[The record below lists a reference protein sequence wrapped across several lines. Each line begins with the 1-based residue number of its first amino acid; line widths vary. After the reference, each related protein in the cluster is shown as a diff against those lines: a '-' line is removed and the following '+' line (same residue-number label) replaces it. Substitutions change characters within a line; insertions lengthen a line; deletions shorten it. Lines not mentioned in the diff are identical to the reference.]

1 MSRYDDSF
9 PVGFACAAIAL
20 LIGFI
25 GILSCF
31 EIVSPGHRGVVTR
44 LGTVQ
49 EKPLDEGLN
58 FKAPW
63 DSVEEWSVQVRKME
77 VDADAGSKDLQT
89 VHTKI
94 SINYHLNPAATP
106 EIRRNLGSYYETSII
121 APAIHESVKAVVAHH
136 PAAELLAERASVRND
151 MQKALQD
158 KLNNIQPDAFTI
170 SALNIENFR
179 FEDSFNAA
187 IAAKQVAEQ
196 EAYRARNE
204 VEKEKAEAD
213 KKIEQ
218 ARGRAES
225 RRLEAQASADATRVE
240 AEARAQAINVEAA
253 ALRDNPAI
261 LQLRAIERWDGTMPR
276 VVGKDSGGM
285 FFNMDLDSP
294 KPTTPSQP
302 ATPEKR

>member
-1 MSRYDDSF
+1 MSRYDDS
-9 PVGFACAAIAL
+9 PS
-20 LIGFI
+20 I
-25 GILSCF
+25 GIFVIPVLIPAAFFAILSSF

-44 LGTVQ
+44 LGTVHQ
-49 EKPLDEGLN
+49 EPMPEGLN
-58 FKAPW
+58 IKAPW
-63 DSVEEWSVQVRKME
+63 DSVEEWSVQVQKLE

-94 SINYHLNPAATP
+94 SLNYHLDAASTP
-106 EIRRNLGSYYETSII
+106 EIRRNLGRGYEMSII
-121 APAIHESVKAVVAHH
+121 APAIQESVKAVIAHH
-136 PAAELLAERASVRND
+136 AAADLLASRAKVRDD
-151 MQKALQD
+151 MQATLQT
-158 KLNNIQPDAFTI
+158 KLDAILPNAFYI

-204 VEKEKAEAD
+204 VEREKAEAD

-225 RRLEAQASADATRVE
+225 RRLEAQASADATRIE
-240 AEARAQAINVEAA
+240 AEARAEAIQVEAA

-261 LQLRAIERWDGTMPR
+261 LRLRAVERWDGVMPR
-276 VVGKDSGGM
+276 VVGNDSGGM
-285 FFNMDLDSP
+285 FFNLNLDSDSAP
-294 KPTTPSQP
+294 VTSSSN
-302 ATPEKR
+302 PEKQ